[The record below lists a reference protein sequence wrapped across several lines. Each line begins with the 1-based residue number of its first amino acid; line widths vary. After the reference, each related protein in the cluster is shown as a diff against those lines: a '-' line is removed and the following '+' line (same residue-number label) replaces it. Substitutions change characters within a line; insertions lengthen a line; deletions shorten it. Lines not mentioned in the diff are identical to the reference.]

1 VAAASSRYAGVRQ
14 AIGGATGLPEE
25 RPEGDTMST
34 STQIRNVLPLVLCVG
49 LAATLAGCGVRGSLE
64 NPAKAEAKSTA
75 SADSGQGKKE
85 SEAPKPHKD
94 FILDGLI
101 R

>member
-1 VAAASSRYAGVRQ
+1 MTIGTTRTGFGLLLIAA
-14 AIGGATGLPEE
+14 
-25 RPEGDTMST
+25 
-34 STQIRNVLPLVLCVG
+34 
-49 LAATLAGCGVRGSLE
+49 LAATVGGCGVRGSLE
-64 NPAKAEAKSTA
+64 NPAKAEGVANTA

-85 SEAPKPHKD
+85 GEAPKPHKD

>member
-1 VAAASSRYAGVRQ
+1 MSRSNTKTMKSRSRRGVCTVALVLLAGVL
-14 AIGGATGLPEE
+14 G
-25 RPEGDTMST
+25 
-34 STQIRNVLPLVLCVG
+34 
-49 LAATLAGCGVRGSLE
+49 GCGVRGSLDS
-64 NPAKAEAKSTA
+64 PAGSGASQTKA

-85 SEAPKPHKD
+85 GAAPKPHRD

>member
-1 VAAASSRYAGVRQ
+1 MHIADRLARMSVLVVAVAFAAAAG
-14 AIGGATGLPEE
+14 
-25 RPEGDTMST
+25 
-34 STQIRNVLPLVLCVG
+34 
-49 LAATLAGCGVRGSLE
+49 GCGVRGSLE
-64 NPAKAEAKSTA
+64 NPGKDSPTA

-85 SEAPKPHKD
+85 SDAPKPHKD